1 MADFAVCLLVFTIG
15 ILTIPPGHAAPFT
28 VTPLELEMCGPQ
40 QTTSMTLSCR
50 PTVQGITQVFA
61 LEIGKTAGSVKTAM
75 ARVTVMASH
84 VDVFNQTLRARMT
97 TKGSISGGRGS
108 LELRLSRLVD
118 DDAATYYCSIAYMT
132 DSVAMQET
140 METVIRHTLQ
150 GTVPRCDGS
159 LVLAA
164 MQNNTPVTSPR
175 SGKCP
180 NGVAG
185 RSEALMYSLCNS
197 PDLTTWTSGL
207 KVTDICCQVPKYTP
221 VATFEFG
228 FYVQDERGM
237 VGIFMGCTDQ
247 GFEFITQLCGHAPIK
262 LTLSKSQTNGYIGNA
277 DNYHLV
283 QFGTSG
289 NPFG

>member
-1 MADFAVCLLVFTIG
+1 MADVALCLLVFTIG
-15 ILTIPPGHAAPFT
+15 TLTISPGHAASFT
-28 VTPLELEMCGPQ
+28 VTPLELEMCGGN

-50 PTVQGITQVFA
+50 PTEQGITQVFA
-61 LEIGKTAGSVKTAM
+61 IEIGKTGSYKSVM

-84 VDVFNQTLRARMT
+84 VDIVNQTLRSRMT
-97 TKGSISGGRGS
+97 PKGSISGSRGS
-108 LELRLSRLVD
+108 LELQLRNLVD

-132 DSVAMQET
+132 VSVAMQET
-140 METVIRHTLQ
+140 METVSLHTLQ
-150 GTVPRCDGS
+150 GSVPKCNS
-159 LVLAA
+159 LLVLAA
-164 MQNNTPVTSPR
+164 MQNHTPVTSPTA
-175 SGKCP
+175 GKCP

-185 RSEALMYSLCNS
+185 RSEALMYSLCSS
-197 PDLTTWTSGL
+197 PDLSSWTAGP
-207 KVTDICCQVPKYTP
+207 KVIDICCQIPMYTP

-237 VGIFMGCTDQ
+237 AGIFTGCTAH

-262 LTLSKSQTNGYIGNA
+262 LTLAKTLSNGYIGNA

-283 QFGTSG
+283 KFGTSG